1 MSAVSTGL
9 MGAQWDFRVSALVG
23 DFVGQIKEPREGHRP
38 KPQKFLREK
47 KSYKNYIKGLCFHC
61 TLIFSLGG
69 IEIDLSLETME

>member
-38 KPQKFLREK
+38 KTQKFLREK
-47 KSYKNYIKGLCFHC
+47 NPTKLHQRVM
-61 TLIFSLGG
+61 FSLHTDIFTRRDG
-69 IEIDLSLETME
+69 D